1 MHYFAER
8 GPTFADTFFRNVVE
22 PQRFEQRGEQIFYHS
37 QSRIMGGSLCKDED
51 ACGSTAGECFAS
63 CDGVDPCRSRGPYQG
78 GSLFRGSEDMKVEE
92 TEAGPPLP
100 HYVSLSVAQ
109 SA

>member
-1 MHYFAER
+1 
-8 GPTFADTFFRNVVE
+8 
-22 PQRFEQRGEQIFYHS
+22 
-37 QSRIMGGSLCKDED
+37 MGGSLCKDED